1 MNASLRCIALLAVLA
16 LCACVAPRLT
26 TPPPAAGAA
35 VLTPAQLIAAVQA
48 DTDRLEHSKDAAAR
62 SRLLATAT
70 ANAQQCLAQ
79 APDNGA
85 CHYVWAQVLGLTA
98 RERTLQA
105 AALLKEMLAN
115 LKQAE
120 ALDPAFDH
128 SGPAR
133 LTATVLLRAPGWPL
147 GPGDAD
153 AALVAAQ
160 RAVDRDA
167 AYPPNLITL
176 AQAQAKSEASAQAR
190 ATYEKARLAVP
201 AWNGDTPDL
210 AAARARWQ
218 QDLEQG
224 LHELP

>member
-1 MNASLRCIALLAVLA
+1 MNVSLRSIALLGVLA
-16 LCACVAPRLT
+16 LCACAAPRLA
-26 TPPPAAGAA
+26 TPPPPAGAA
-35 VLTPAQLIAAVQA
+35 VLSPAELVAAVQA
-48 DTDRLEHSKDAAAR
+48 DTDRIDHSKDAPER
-62 SRLLATAT
+62 TRLLATAT
-70 ANAQQCLAQ
+70 TNAQQCLAQ

-85 CHYVWAQVLGLTA
+85 CHYAWAQVLGLTA

-153 AALVAAQ
+153 AAVVAAQ
-160 RAVDRDA
+160 RAVERDPT
-167 AYPPNLITL
+167 YPPNLITL
-176 AQAQAKSEASAQAR
+176 AQAQAKTDASAQAR

-201 AWNGDTPDL
+201 AWNGVTPDL
-210 AAARARWQ
+210 AAARVQWQ
-218 QDLEQG
+218 QEVEQG
-224 LHELP
+224 LHDLP